1 MNFKSLLDIDENINL
16 VVEPKKGIMLHAND
30 LFKIIFG
37 LFFLTIAFLIG
48 LTAHIGFLIVG
59 IIGLS
64 FMLYAIYVRYN
75 NTNGMEYIISNKRIL
90 FIKNGI
96 IKKQKNINDI
106 DEVTYENSGN
116 DKGYIILGKVE
127 PLFAGRGVSFSED
140 EYVLDNLTN
149 YKQVSDLIKNLKKAE
164 NKKTTHNTV

>member
-1 MNFKSLLDIDENINL
+1 
-16 VVEPKKGIMLHAND
+16 MLHTND

-37 LFFLTIAFLIG
+37 LFFLTITFSIG
-48 LTAHIGFLIVG
+48 LTAHIGFLIFG

-64 FMLYAIYVRYN
+64 FILYAIYVRYN
-75 NTNGMEYIISNKRIL
+75 NTNGMEYVISNKRIF

-96 IKKQKNINDI
+96 IKKQKSIIDI

-116 DKGYIILGKVE
+116 NKGYIILGKVE
-127 PLFAGRGVSFSED
+127 PLFAGRGISFSED

-149 YKQVSDLIKNLKKAE
+149 YKQVSDLIKNLIKAQ
-164 NKKTTHNTV
+164 KTKPTTNNL

>member
-1 MNFKSLLDIDENINL
+1 MNFETLLEVDENIKL

-37 LFFLTIAFLIG
+37 LFFLAIAFSIG
-48 LTAHIGFLIVG
+48 LTAHIGFLIFG

-75 NTNGMEYIISNKRIL
+75 NTNGMKYLISNKRIL

-96 IKKQKNINDI
+96 IKKQKSLNNI

-116 DKGYIILGKVE
+116 DKGYIILGEVE
-127 PLFAGRGVSFSED
+127 QLFAGRGISFSED

-149 YKQVSDLIKNLKKAE
+149 YKQVSDLIKNLNKAE
-164 NKKTTHNTV
+164 NIKTTHNTV